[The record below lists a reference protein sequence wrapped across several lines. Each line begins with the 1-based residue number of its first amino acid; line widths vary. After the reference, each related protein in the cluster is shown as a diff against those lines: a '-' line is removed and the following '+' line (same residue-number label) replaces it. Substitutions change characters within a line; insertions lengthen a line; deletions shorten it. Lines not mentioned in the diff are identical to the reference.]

1 MTSYVKNKRKNKTI
15 KDLLSNKHHLENG
28 AKYRLNSHYGFL
40 GIDIPELNIF
50 LKSSIRLPTVKELN
64 QLTSEE
70 KKKLIIDYEIQF
82 LDLLRSLGIHVMSEE
97 WVETNKADDLFSSD
111 EEEENNEEE
120 ILKKD
125 DSIIKINLQLS
136 NDWQKKG
143 DLCNSFSLFAST
155 DISKLNLFKEKRK
168 GEMSIGIVT
177 LPFLELFSKN
187 FTESLKTKILEQV
200 ENLKLSDI
208 EDLGGALDRAIE
220 NYNKNKNHKESFLH
234 FHLQSVI
241 KVLLKE
247 RLVCDNFEDLKVCVL
262 VEYWQDKDVIVCSLT
277 GGKRDLGETEDESEL
292 RENIEELGNT
302 EMKSIL
308 KNSKKQIFRK
318 WQNRYV
324 VHLL

>member
-1 MTSYVKNKRKNKTI
+1 MRLYGKSKRKNKII
-15 KDLLSNKHHLENG
+15 KDLYENKQLLENG
-28 AKYRLNSHYGFL
+28 GKYRLNSHYGFV
-40 GIDIPELNIF
+40 GIDVSDSNIF

-70 KKKLIIDYEIQF
+70 KKKLIIDYEIRF
-82 LDLLRSLGIHVMSEE
+82 LDLLKCYGVHVMSEE
-97 WVETNKADDLFSSD
+97 WVERNNTDDLFSSD
-111 EEEENNEEE
+111 EEEENDDEE

-155 DISKLNLFKEKRK
+155 DISKLDFFKEKRK

-187 FTESLKTKILEQV
+187 FTESLKTKILEQI
-200 ENLKLSDI
+200 ENLELSDVK
-208 EDLGGALDRAIE
+208 DLGGALDRAIE

-277 GGKRDLGETEDESEL
+277 GGKRDLGETEDESEI

-308 KNSKKQIFRK
+308 ENSKKHIFRK